1 MRKNVKKQLALRVLS
16 TAALVAMVSSIATA
30 AFADTYDL
38 NTGSV
43 TVETRANG
51 ITYVTQKDDNQA
63 DGYARNENDDILHD
77 YQDKTGV
84 TITSDGRQTSNT
96 ITVET
101 AKDQTTDVTLEDV
114 FINREGARNSD
125 SEAALT
131 VKGDGDTNIELNGNN
146 TLSSTGGHAG
156 LEKTD
161 AECAGTLTITD
172 DKNDG
177 KNGGSDKK
185 KDEYGYSTGGDT
197 GTLAVIGGGE
207 GGAGIGGQGTN
218 NYWDSSSDPGAQN
231 IHSTSNI
238 TITGGSIRAGKTPTG
253 CDRDYHWATGAGIGS
268 GNADYSKN
276 AGNGTDIT
284 ITGNAD
290 VVATGGRY
298 SAGIGGGYNGNG
310 SDIIISGNA
319 KVVASG
325 SVSGGAGIGGGDC
338 GTGSVF
344 ITDNADVTAYGGN
357 QGAGIGGGL
366 YRGGSVEISGNA
378 KVTAVGAN
386 GSAGIGSGYNYGSSD
401 LDTNVTISENA
412 NVTAV
417 GSYGGAAIGTGYRH
431 KNGKTTINITG
442 GTVTAISGKNAITY
456 DGEEVLPSAIG
467 GGSTGRAQD
476 VTVTINGTT
485 GNTTINASCSGNV
498 ESAIS
503 KGNGTTDIIGYDEDG
518 KSPFGEDGSVIV
530 RMYNHGSYT
539 MGHGSFG
546 EYEGDLTGYNLGTL
560 YQTVHNRKY
569 MEEHPEEIVD
579 INKLKDEDLHD
590 WKLNPE
596 GKYKEPTLEED
607 GYADCICSID
617 KCGQTKR
624 VPLPK
629 LTPEPSEP
637 DVPGGNTPDTP
648 KQPDGTT
655 PAPVTP
661 DAPVQ
666 DSTAPADTLT
676 ADTTADAAVVPADAQ
691 NVVQDAKPEAAAA
704 STAASTAAV
713 AALPQTGANW
723 LAVVGT
729 ALSGLFLLAAGFV
742 LDRKG
747 RRMN

>member
-30 AFADTYDL
+30 AFADTYDV
-38 NTGSV
+38 TKGSV
-43 TVETRANG
+43 
-51 ITYVTQKDDNQA
+51 
-63 DGYARNENDDILHD
+63 DILAEGGKQ
-77 YQDKTGV
+77 YITQWEDKDKDTCVKDGKGKEIRDREDSDITLTTKDETTGETKPTSNTV
-84 TITSDGRQTSNT
+84 TITAENKGD
-96 ITVET
+96 T
-101 AKDQTTDVTLEDV
+101 ANVTLDNV
-114 FINREGARNSD
+114 FINREKASGD
-125 SEAALT
+125 QAALT

-172 DKNDG
+172 DKN
-177 KNGGSDKK
+177 NNRSDKR
-185 KDEYGYSTGGDT
+185 KDEDGYSTGGDT
-197 GTLAVIGGGE
+197 GTLDVIGGGE

-386 GSAGIGSGYNYGSSD
+386 GSAGIGTGCYNASVEPDRAD
-401 LDTNVTISENA
+401 LNVTISKNA
-412 NVTAV
+412 DVTAV
-417 GSYGGAAIGTGYRH
+417 GSSEGAAIGNGAYCWQ
-431 KNGKTTINITG
+431 GKTTINITG
-442 GTVTAISGKNAITY
+442 GTVTAIGGKKLT
-456 DGEEVLPSAIG
+456 SAIG
-467 GGSTGRAQD
+467 GSCNFEDPDRAQD

-485 GNTTINASCSGNV
+485 GNTTVNASCWGDQK
-498 ESAIS
+498 SAIS
-503 KGNGTTDIIGYDEDG
+503 TGNGAADIIGYDKDG

-530 RMYNHGSYT
+530 RMYNNGSYT
-539 MGHGSFG
+539 RT
-546 EYEGDLTGYNLGTL
+546 EYYGPFS
-560 YQTVHNRKY
+560 K
-569 MEEHPEEIVD
+569 
-579 INKLKDEDLHD
+579 
-590 WKLNPE
+590 W
-596 GKYKEPTLEED
+596 
-607 GYADCICSID
+607 
-617 KCGQTKR
+617 
-624 VPLPK
+624 
-629 LTPEPSEP
+629 
-637 DVPGGNTPDTP
+637 GG
-648 KQPDGTT
+648 
-655 PAPVTP
+655 VI
-661 DAPVQ
+661 
-666 DSTAPADTLT
+666 
-676 ADTTADAAVVPADAQ
+676 
-691 NVVQDAKPEAAAA
+691 
-704 STAASTAAV
+704 
-713 AALPQTGANW
+713 
-723 LAVVGT
+723 
-729 ALSGLFLLAAGFV
+729 
-742 LDRKG
+742 
-747 RRMN
+747 

>member
-1 MRKNVKKQLALRVLS
+1 M
-16 TAALVAMVSSIATA
+16 
-30 AFADTYDL
+30 
-38 NTGSV
+38 
-43 TVETRANG
+43 
-51 ITYVTQKDDNQA
+51 
-63 DGYARNENDDILHD
+63 
-77 YQDKTGV
+77 
-84 TITSDGRQTSNT
+84 
-96 ITVET
+96 
-101 AKDQTTDVTLEDV
+101 
-114 FINREGARNSD
+114 
-125 SEAALT
+125 
-131 VKGDGDTNIELNGNN
+131 KGDGDTNIELNGNN
-146 TLSSTGGHAG
+146 TLSSTGAHAG

-161 AECAGTLTITD
+161 AECSGTLTITD

-197 GTLAVIGGGE
+197 GTLAVIGGGQ

-218 NYWDSSSDPGAQN
+218 KYWDSSTDPGAQN

-569 MEEHPEEIVD
+569 MEKNPD
-579 INKLKDEDLHD
+579 IDTSKLENGDLHD

-596 GKYKEPTLEED
+596 GEYKEPTLEED
-607 GYADCICSID
+607 GYADCICGID

-624 VPLPK
+624 VVLPK

-637 DVPGGNTPDTP
+637 DVPGDNTPDTPNKPDTP
-648 KQPDGTT
+648 KQPEGTT

-666 DSTAPADTLT
+666 DAVPDTAPADTLA

-704 STAASTAAV
+704 ASTAAP
-713 AALPQTGANW
+713 AAAAVLPQTGANW

-742 LDRKG
+742 LNRKN